1 MPKLRAVIYCRCST
15 EEESQVDALKKQVLE
30 AKACVKEN
38 GWLLVDE
45 YVESRS
51 GTTAKGRQE
60 YSRLFTDMERQT
72 FDVIVIKSQ
81 DRLMRNT
88 KDWYLFLDRMLTNGK
103 RLYLYLDRKFYTTDD
118 SLITGIKAILAEDYS
133 RELSKKIVNA
143 HRNRQKNGGRLMLTN
158 QVYGFEKQAD
168 GSVTLVEDEAEIK
181 RQMYRYCAAGYGC
194 RTIENLLKEQGVRNR
209 NGNHFSASAIR
220 RIIRNPLNK
229 GVFVMNKAHFDFET
243 KRTVKNPP
251 EEWVCQKGAV
261 PRTVSDGLWDRAN
274 EAMTNRAV
282 EHNRTGTYTKGSSPG
297 RYLLSGKL
305 VCGFCGQPYYRTWRH
320 GYADTDKTII
330 EWKCSTY
337 MAEGRKSRRRLAG
350 RKIGGSDQEGSNG
363 CDSLH
368 LCEEIIFSML
378 EQACDQYFDRSKIDK
393 EKVIRR
399 TVQILRKAFEQN
411 QSAVDL
417 NRLDREEQRYA
428 SMKEQLLN
436 KLLDGVITDEDY
448 KKKNQELEGKLSG
461 IRGKKE
467 KCFRQEEEKDQLE
480 LRIAEIEN
488 RLETDVF
495 EKATVARMLDDIDR
509 IVVYQTYVEL
519 EYDPAKLLGLADLG
533 SQRKTTIRLDYPFPA
548 RTEKR
553 RLLDGIKV
561 MELMMEKPEI
571 TAKEIAG
578 RMGISVGMV
587 RARILK
593 LKEDGFVRFEGA
605 GGHGKWVVL
614 KGAELLRRQMLE

>member
-1 MPKLRAVIYCRCST
+1 MAKLRAVIYCRCST
-15 EEESQVDALKKQVLE
+15 EEESQVDALKKQVIE
-30 AKACVKEN
+30 AKASVKEN
-38 GWLLVDE
+38 GWFLVDQ

-60 YSRLFTDMERQT
+60 YSRLLADMDRPT
-72 FDVIVIKSQ
+72 FDIIVIKSQ

-118 SLITGIKAILAEDYS
+118 SLITGIKAILAEDFS

-168 GSVTLVEDEAEIK
+168 GTVILVEDEAEIK

-194 RTIENLLKEQGVRNR
+194 RTVENLLKEQGVRNR
-209 NGNHFSASAIR
+209 NGNHFTAPAIR
-220 RIIRNPLNK
+220 RIIRNPINK
-229 GVFVMNKAHFDFET
+229 GIFVMNRAHFDFET
-243 KRTVKNPP
+243 KRTIKNPP
-251 EEWVCQKGAV
+251 EEWIYQEGLV
-261 PRTVSDGLWDRAN
+261 PRTVSDDLWERANKAMTDRAAEN
-274 EAMTNRAV
+274 NRS
-282 EHNRTGTYTKGSSPG
+282 GTYEKGSSPG

-305 VCGFCGQPYYRTWRH
+305 VCGLCGQPYYRTWRH
-320 GYADTDKTII
+320 GYANPDKTII

-350 RKIGGSDQEGSNG
+350 RKTCVSGQEVSNG

-368 LCEEIIFSML
+368 LCEDIIFSML
-378 EQACDQYFDRSKIDK
+378 EQACDEYFNMARIDK

-411 QSAVDL
+411 QSTVDMEH
-417 NRLDREEQRYA
+417 LDREEQRCV
-428 SMKEQLLN
+428 SMKERLLN
-436 KLLDGVITDEDY
+436 KLLDGVIADEDY
-448 KKKNQELEGKLSG
+448 KKKNQELEKKLSG
-461 IRGKKE
+461 IRDKKE
-467 KCFRQEEEKDQLE
+467 ACFRQAEEKDQLE
-480 LRIAEIEN
+480 LRIAEIES
-488 RLETDVF
+488 RLENDVF
-495 EKATVARMLDDIDR
+495 EKATVAKMLDDIDR

-519 EYDPAKLLGLADLG
+519 EYDPAKLLGLTDLG
-533 SQRKTTIRLDYPFPA
+533 SQRKATIRLNYPFPA

-561 MELMMEKPEI
+561 MELMIEKPEI
-571 TAKEIAG
+571 TAKEIAE
-578 RMGISVGMV
+578 RMDISTGMV

-593 LKEDGFVRFEGA
+593 LKKEGFVRFEGA

-614 KGAELLRRQMLE
+614 KETELLKRQMLE

>member
-1 MPKLRAVIYCRCST
+1 MAKLRAVIYCRCST
-15 EEESQVDALKKQVLE
+15 EEESQVDALKKQVIE
-30 AKACVKEN
+30 AKASVKEN
-38 GWLLVDE
+38 GWFLVDQ

-51 GTTAKGRQE
+51 GTTVKGRQE
-60 YSRLFTDMERQT
+60 YSRLLADMDRPT
-72 FDVIVIKSQ
+72 FDIIVIKSQ

-118 SLITGIKAILAEDYS
+118 SLITGIKAILAEDFS

-168 GSVTLVEDEAEIK
+168 GAVTLVEDEAEVK

-194 RTIENLLKEQGVRNR
+194 RTVENLLKEQGVRNR
-209 NGNHFSASAIR
+209 NGNHFTAPAIR
-220 RIIRNPLNK
+220 RIIRNPINK
-229 GVFVMNKAHFDFET
+229 GIFVMNRAHFDFET
-243 KRTVKNPP
+243 KRTIKNPP
-251 EEWVCQKGAV
+251 EEWIYQEGAV
-261 PRTVSDGLWDRAN
+261 PRTVSDELWERANKAMTDRADKN
-274 EAMTNRAV
+274 NRSA
-282 EHNRTGTYTKGSSPG
+282 TYTKGSSPG

-305 VCGFCGQPYYRTWRH
+305 VCGLCGQPYYRTWRH
-320 GYADTDKTII
+320 GYAAPDKTII

-350 RKIGGSDQEGSNG
+350 RKTCVNGQEVSNG

-368 LCEEIIFSML
+368 LCEDIIFSML
-378 EQACDQYFDRSKIDK
+378 EQACDQYFHMARIDK

-411 QSAVDL
+411 QSAVDME
-417 NRLDREEQRYA
+417 RLDREEQRGI

-448 KKKNQELEGKLSG
+448 KKKNQELEKKLTG
-461 IRGKKE
+461 IRDKKE
-467 KCFRQEEEKDQLE
+467 ECFRQEEKDQLE
-480 LRIAEIEN
+480 LRIAEIES
-488 RLETDVF
+488 RLENDVF
-495 EKATVARMLDDIDR
+495 EKATVAKLLDDIDR
-509 IVVYQTYVEL
+509 IVVYRTYVEM
-519 EYDPAKLLGLADLG
+519 EYDPAKLLGLTDLG
-533 SQRKTTIRLDYPFPA
+533 SQRKAAIRLDYPFPA

-571 TAKEIAG
+571 TAKEMAE
-578 RMGISVGMV
+578 RMDISIGMV

-614 KGAELLRRQMLE
+614 KETELLRRRMLE